1 MKKYV
6 AKFWRGNP
14 QITGGGYETTR
25 TIEAMTIKSA
35 QKKARDIEKR
45 VLYGSMTLIDLKE
58 AK

>member
-6 AKFWRGNP
+6 AKFWRHNP

-35 QKKARDIEKR
+35 QKKAKDIEKR

-58 AK
+58 EK